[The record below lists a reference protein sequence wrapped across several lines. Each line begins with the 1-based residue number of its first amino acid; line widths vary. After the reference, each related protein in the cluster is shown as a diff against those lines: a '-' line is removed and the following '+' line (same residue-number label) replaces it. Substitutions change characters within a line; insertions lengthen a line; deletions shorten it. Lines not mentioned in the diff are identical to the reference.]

1 VNTLQRTLLHTVKHC
16 NTLPHTAT
24 LGNTLQNSG
33 CEWLNGIM
41 RLVCD
46 GEYLIRDSFWGQE
59 LFARRRPNGV
69 RYPDELVPFVTL
81 ASRS

>member
-1 VNTLQRTLLHTVKHC
+1 
-16 NTLPHTAT
+16 
-24 LGNTLQNSG
+24 
-33 CEWLNGIM
+33 M